1 MAPAALP
8 VGVEYL
14 QVSLERTG
22 TRVRL
27 WPATGFTLVQ
37 LLILEGF
44 GGSLF
49 LISLC
54 FSQLCMSVLHLGGS
68 AYIYVAICGHCV

>member
-1 MAPAALP
+1 MACAAFP

-22 TRVRL
+22 TGVRL
-27 WPATGFTLVQ
+27 WPATGLTLVQ
-37 LLILEGF
+37 LLIYLEGF

-49 LISLC
+49 FIFLV
-54 FSQLCMSVLHLGGS
+54 F
-68 AYIYVAICGHCV
+68 

>member
-1 MAPAALP
+1 MASAATIKAYFLCFP

-37 LLILEGF
+37 LLIYLEGF
-44 GGSLF
+44 GGSVF
-49 LISLC
+49 LNFLV
-54 FSQLCMSVLHLGGS
+54 F
-68 AYIYVAICGHCV
+68 

>member
-1 MAPAALP
+1 MASAATVKAYFLCFP

-22 TRVRL
+22 TRVCLR
-27 WPATGFTLVQ
+27 PATGFMLVQ
-37 LLILEGF
+37 LLIHLEGF

-49 LISLC
+49 FNFLV
-54 FSQLCMSVLHLGGS
+54 F
-68 AYIYVAICGHCV
+68 